1 MRTKW
6 LVLGVL
12 VWSIPFGNREGLAQE
27 RLFFDAVEVKVA
39 SVEVVVE
46 DGDGKKISGL
56 TADDFEILEDGV
68 RQEIAYFSAQEN
80 GQIAARADSDAA
92 GEAPATTERL
102 HLAIFLDDV
111 HLAPQN
117 RNRVF
122 ERLQGYLDN
131 SLKPSDLVLIAR
143 ISDRLVIEQPFTAD
157 VAALKATL
165 DRLVSTAGSALAM
178 DAGYRRLL
186 REIASTALTDQDSA
200 PAVRSLQAEQKISEA
215 DSIEIAAR
223 NQARDVVA
231 LGEDRRM
238 RVNRTLAS
246 LKTAVGSLAGLR
258 GRKALI
264 FLSDGLPIRPA
275 ESLAD
280 AWRDKYEQWA
290 TRNNKREM
298 LDELTRATSLG
309 TESQSELND
318 LAKQASASRVA
329 FYVLSPGSTV
339 SRGISGAEISGAG
352 SGGASIARTAASTE
366 AFEGEAAL
374 LQLAETTGGK
384 ARTRNLDI
392 ESLLNG
398 VREDFGTFYSL
409 GYNPKTEAQGG
420 VRPVKVK
427 LKGRP
432 DATVRYT
439 RHLGDEDPVD
449 QLRQL
454 TLSALYHGL
463 TENPLKIELEPK
475 PAELTGNDSYRVDV
489 LVKIPFEKL
498 LLLPQEEN
506 HVGRLTLFVV
516 VQDHKSQNLST
527 MSRVELPLKIPN
539 EDILAVMTQKA
550 AYPLQ
555 LEMKGGSQRL
565 AIGIRDHLARVSATV
580 ELDVVVPDSLAAAV
594 VPPVV
599 PPAAPAAAEPAG
611 GDR

>member
-6 LVLGVL
+6 LVLVVL
-12 VWSIPFGNREGLAQE
+12 LWSIFFSTSAVLAQE

-46 DGDGKKISGL
+46 DKDGKKISGL
-56 TADDFEILEDGV
+56 TADDFEIFEGDE
-68 RQEIAYFSAQEN
+68 RQEIAYFSSQEN
-80 GQIAARADSDAA
+80 GQATAGGNYEAA
-92 GEAPATTERL
+92 EAPATTERL
-102 HLAIFLDDV
+102 HLAIFIDDV

-122 ERLQGYLDN
+122 ERLESYLDTA
-131 SLKPSDLVLIAR
+131 LKPSDLVLIAR
-143 ISDRLVIEQPFTAD
+143 ISDRLIIEQPFTAD

-165 DRLVSTAGSALAM
+165 NRLSTTAGSALHT
-178 DAGYRRLL
+178 DAAYRRLL

-200 PAVRSLQAEQKISEA
+200 PVVRSLQAEAKISEA

-231 LGEDRRM
+231 LGEDRRL
-238 RVNRTLAS
+238 RVNRTLKS
-246 LKTAVGSLAGLR
+246 LGTAVGSLAGLR

-264 FLSDGLPIRPA
+264 YLSDGLPVRPA
-275 ESLAD
+275 ESLAE
-280 AWRDKYEQWA
+280 AWREKYEQWA
-290 TRNNKREM
+290 IHNDKRDI
-298 LDELTRATSLG
+298 LTELSRASSMN
-309 TESQSELND
+309 TESLSELND
-318 LAKQASASRVA
+318 LAKLASAARVA
-329 FYVLSPGSTV
+329 FYVLSPGGATA
-339 SRGISGAEISGAG
+339 RGVGGAEISGSA
-352 SGGASIARTAASTE
+352 SGGASIARSAASTE
-366 AFEGEAAL
+366 AFEGEASL
-374 LQLAETTGGK
+374 MQLAETTGGK

-392 ESLLNG
+392 ASLLDG

-409 GYNPKTEAQGG
+409 GYKPTKEAKDG

-427 LKGRP
+427 LKGQP
-432 DATVRYT
+432 DAKVRYT

-449 QLRQL
+449 QLREL

-463 TENPLKIELEPK
+463 SQNPLQIELEPK
-475 PAELTGNDSYRVDV
+475 PAEPSGNDLYRVDI

-498 LLLPQEEN
+498 LLLPQDEN

-516 VQDHKSQNLST
+516 VQDHKSQNLSA

-550 AYPLQ
+550 AYPLK

-565 AIGIRDHLARVSATV
+565 AIGIRDHLARVSATI
-580 ELDVVVPDSLAAAV
+580 ELDVVVPDSLVSAV
-594 VPPVV
+594 VPV
-599 PPAAPAAAEPAG
+599 PAAEPAAEPTG
-611 GDR
+611 GER

>member
-12 VWSIPFGNREGLAQE
+12 VWSIPFGNRVGLAQE

-56 TADDFEILEDGV
+56 TADDFEILEDGA
-68 RQEIAYFSAQEN
+68 RQEITYFSAQEN
-80 GQIAARADSDAA
+80 GQLIQNADPAA
-92 GEAPATTERL
+92 GEAADAPATTERL

-122 ERLQGYLDN
+122 ERLGAYLES
-131 SLKPSDLVLIAR
+131 SLKPTDLVLIAR

-157 VAALKATL
+157 VTVLKATL
-165 DRLVSTAGSALAM
+165 ERLADTAGSALAM
-178 DAGYRRLL
+178 DAAYRRLL
-186 REIASTALTDQDSA
+186 REIASTALSDQDSA
-200 PAVRSLQAEQKISEA
+200 PAARSLQAEQKISEA

-223 NQARDVVA
+223 NQARDVFA
-231 LGEDRRM
+231 LGEDRRL
-238 RVNRTLAS
+238 RVNRTIAS
-246 LKTAVGSLAGLR
+246 LKTAVSSLAGLR

-264 FLSDGLPIRPA
+264 FLSDGLPVRPA
-275 ESLAD
+275 ESLAE
-280 AWRDKYEQWA
+280 AWREKYEQWA
-290 TRNNKREM
+290 MRNDKRDIM
-298 LDELTRATSLG
+298 NELTRATSLG
-309 TESQSELND
+309 TESQSELNE

-329 FYVLSPGSTV
+329 FYVLSPGSTA
-339 SRGISGAEISGAG
+339 SRGVSGAEIGGGA
-352 SGGASIARTAASTE
+352 SGGASIARGAAATE
-366 AFEGEAAL
+366 AFEGEASL

-409 GYNPKTEAQGG
+409 GYNPKTEAQNG

-463 TENPLKIELEPK
+463 TENPLQIELEPK
-475 PAELTGNDSYRVDV
+475 PAELTGNDVYRVDV

-527 MSRVELPLKIPN
+527 LSRVELPLKIPN

-594 VPPVV
+594 VPPVD
-599 PPAAPAAAEPAG
+599 PPAAEPAG
-611 GDR
+611 GER